1 MKSQLRNMLE
11 IWRAASFDAALA
23 CATSKVSFER
33 DSSRLTDLVATRG
46 LGVFTLDLPT
56 IDDTLLRLLEE
67 GKVSFVGPLQ
77 ARRSKSDSRPRFLWE
92 FWSLVC
98 DKDGCLYKEPS
109 VEAMHAIRQLSLLWK
124 KLEVPCSQDRLMRS
138 IDEYFAIE
146 AEMPLP
152 SRLWETGSIDDAE
165 HRLFADSYREV
176 RDKCSDS
183 GFLVR
188 LDKVAGILVSGIPIF
203 DSLSE
208 DSPDNGYHKHGP
220 GAVANLK
227 GKDYKYAFPNWSTKL
242 EGLFPFDWCSGAG
255 LGEYPSTDIEP
266 ASRLLAVPKTAK
278 GPRLIAAEPV
288 EHQWCQQKVKTF
300 LDYHFRMSL
309 VGSFFDPT
317 NQTLSQRLVAL
328 AARDRSL
335 STIDL
340 SSASDRV
347 QCTHVE
353 CLLRANP
360 SLLEAAASTR
370 TTSIEDGMSTY
381 GVQPLRKFAS
391 MGSALTF
398 PMQSLFFLCIALA
411 SAGASTRKDI
421 LALRDKVRVF
431 GDDIILPE
439 SAYASAVRNLTALGL
454 KVNEKKSFSHG
465 RFRES
470 CGSDCWGDYDITP
483 VKLKTVAT
491 DTLLGTQALLD
502 SSNNLFQKGYW
513 RAANTIL
520 EMVDER
526 FTRNV
531 FHHASGVP
539 GVVSYSGTKVGRT
552 KYDYHL
558 HYHYVR
564 QPVVS
569 KRQER
574 ISQDNSFALR
584 EFFTRPYS
592 AVRARETGTKR
603 SVAAALAYTR
613 VGTHVLEEAGHFI
626 YG

>member
-1 MKSQLRNMLE
+1 MLE
-11 IWRAASFDAALA
+11 IWSAASFDATLA
-23 CATSKVSFER
+23 CATTQVERER
-33 DSSRLTDLVATRG
+33 DCSRLADLVATRG

-56 IDDTLLRLLEE
+56 LDERLLALLEE
-67 GKVSFVGPLQ
+67 GHVSFGGPLEV
-77 ARRSKSDSRPRFLWE
+77 RRSKLDSRPRFLWE

-98 DKDGCLYKEPS
+98 DKDGCLYKDPS
-109 VEAMHAIRQLSLLWK
+109 VEAMHAIRQLSTMWK

-146 AEMPLP
+146 AEMPQP
-152 SRLWETGSIDDAE
+152 SALWGTGSTDDTE
-165 HRLFADSYREV
+165 HGLFAHSYRDV
-176 RDKCSDS
+176 RDECSDH

-188 LDKVAGILVSGIPIF
+188 LDKVAGILVSGIPVF
-203 DSLSE
+203 SSMSE
-208 DSPDNGYHKHGP
+208 DSLVNGFHKHGP
-220 GAVANLK
+220 GAVANLR
-227 GKDYKYAFPNWSTKL
+227 GKDYKYSFPNWSAKL

-255 LGEYPSTDIEP
+255 LGEYPDTDIEP

-300 LDYHFRMSL
+300 LDYHFRHSL
-309 VGSFFDPT
+309 VGLFFDPT
-317 NQTLSQRLVAL
+317 NQALSQRLVAL

-347 QCTHVE
+347 QTTHIE
-353 CLLRANP
+353 CMLRVNP
-360 SLLEAAASTR
+360 SLLEAAAVSR
-370 TTSIEDGMSTY
+370 TTGIEDGMSAY
-381 GVQPLRKFAS
+381 GYQSLRKFAS

-398 PMQSLFFLCIALA
+398 PMQSLFFLCVALA
-411 SAGASTRKDI
+411 SCKADTVGKIR
-421 LALRDKVRVF
+421 ALRGKVRVF
-431 GDDIILPE
+431 GDDIIVPE
-439 SAYASAVRNLTALGL
+439 RAYASTVRNLTALGL
-454 KVNEKKSFSHG
+454 KVNKNKSFSKG

-483 VKLKTVAT
+483 VKLKTCAT

-502 SSNNLFQKGYW
+502 SSNNLFKKGYW

-520 EMVDER
+520 EMLDTR

-531 FHHASGVP
+531 FHHTCDVP
-539 GVVSYSGTKVGRT
+539 GVVSYSGTKVGRIR
-552 KYDYHL
+552 YDTNL

-564 QPVVS
+564 QPTVL

-574 ISQDNSFALR
+574 IIQDNSFALR
-584 EFFTRPYS
+584 EFFTRPYC
-592 AVRARETGTKR
+592 ADRARETGTKR
-603 SVAAALAYTR
+603 STTAALAFVR
-613 VGTHVLEEAGHFI
+613 VGTHVLGGAAAFNCSQ
-626 YG
+626 

>member
-11 IWRAASFDAALA
+11 IWSAASYDATLA
-23 CATSKVSFER
+23 CATTQVGREK
-33 DSSRLTDLVATRG
+33 DLSRLADLVATRG
-46 LGVFTLDLPT
+46 LGVFTLDLPLL
-56 IDDTLLRLLEE
+56 DECLLRLLED
-67 GKVSFVGPLQ
+67 GKVSFGGALMR
-77 ARRSKSDSRPRFLWE
+77 RRSKVDSRPRFLWE

-98 DKDGCLYKEPS
+98 DLDGCLYKEPS
-109 VEAMHAIRQLSLLWK
+109 VEALNAIRNLSTMWK

-146 AEMPLP
+146 AEMPQP
-152 SRLWETGSIDDAE
+152 SGFWATGDINHVE

-183 GFLVR
+183 GFLMR
-188 LDKVAGILVSGIPIF
+188 LDKVASILVSGIPIF

-208 DSPDNGYHKHGP
+208 DSPVNGYYKHGP

-227 GKDYKYAFPNWSTKL
+227 GREYKYSFPNWSQKL

-300 LDYHFRMSL
+300 LDYHFRHSL
-309 VGSFFDPT
+309 VGLFFDPT
-317 NQTLSQRLVAL
+317 NQVLSQDLVAL

-347 QCTHVE
+347 HCTHIE
-353 CLLRANP
+353 CLLGVNP
-360 SLLEAAASTR
+360 PLLEAAAVTR
-370 TTSIEDGMSTY
+370 TTRIEDKMSSY
-381 GVQPLRKFAS
+381 GVHTLKKFAS

-411 SAGASTRKDI
+411 SAGASDTKSIR
-421 LALRDKVRVF
+421 ALRDKVRVF
-431 GDDIILPE
+431 GDDIIIPE
-439 SAYASAVRNLTALGL
+439 YAYAGTVRNLTALGL
-454 KVNEKKSFSHG
+454 KVNQNKSFSEG
-465 RFRES
+465 QFRES
-470 CGSDCWGDYDITP
+470 CGADCWGDYDITP
-483 VKLKTVAT
+483 VKLKTAST

-502 SSNNLFQKGYW
+502 SSNNLFKKGYW

-520 EMVDER
+520 EMLDPR

-531 FHHASGVP
+531 FHHSCNVP

-552 KYDYHL
+552 KYDNNL

-564 QPVVS
+564 QPVVL

-574 ISQDNSFALR
+574 VHQDNSFALR
-584 EFFTRPYS
+584 EFFTRPHCS
-592 AVRARETGTKR
+592 ERARETGTKR
-603 SVAAALAYTR
+603 SAAATLAYAR
-613 VGTHVLEEAGHFI
+613 VGTHVLGKTQEF
-626 YG
+626 YLS